1 MEDCWMRKPESARS
15 LHASSHARVQQI
27 TSKGGVKVAQYRVSL
42 TPSTQTEFVPRR
54 HLPIKADCTTH
65 RKRPL
70 KIHLVPRQLAN
81 HIMPYPRNFWR
92 SIRAYPLL
100 FLMGY
105 HNRLS
110 YDFKVKGPIK
120 ESPHWRRRGERDPR
134 GANGSAPGRRYILAG
149 ITSFTR
155 SKRAISTFHVDA
167 MWGISGTT
175 RPTPEKIQL
184 RLPVFPNVIEKGP
197 YK

>member
-1 MEDCWMRKPESARS
+1 MRKPESARYMRR
-15 LHASSHARVQQI
+15 HMHVF
-27 TSKGGVKVAQYRVSL
+27 SKLQVKVAQYRVSP
-42 TPSTQTEFVPRR
+42 TPCAASALANKSR
-54 HLPIKADCTTH
+54 LYNTTH

-110 YDFKVKGPIK
+110 
-120 ESPHWRRRGERDPR
+120 
-134 GANGSAPGRRYILAG
+134 
-149 ITSFTR
+149 
-155 SKRAISTFHVDA
+155 
-167 MWGISGTT
+167 
-175 RPTPEKIQL
+175 
-184 RLPVFPNVIEKGP
+184 
-197 YK
+197 